1 MTTPSLAD
9 AQATPVPAGE
19 AIPREVADALHALH
33 EGRLDEAGL
42 ADLEARVLGDP
53 AVMRAYLDLT
63 LVHGT
68 LSYAA
73 GTLSSSALP
82 ALTLAEEPPAPAKS
96 ARWRTPLTL
105 AACLALLCGLTF
117 LLRPAAD
124 GPPAGVAVIDPQP
137 EPDEPT
143 LSPAPGEPAPGEALA
158 RVELPV
164 RPTPELFPDLNA
176 PPTPAPAAGAPNDSA
191 TPAVASA
198 ERNELPSP
206 AEAAAAID
214 AVLAHGWSEAE
225 VAPSPEADPG
235 EWLRR
240 AWLDLAGHAPPPE
253 QVDRFLADE
262 RGRRRE
268 RELNRLLSGDSF
280 AQHLAERWTT
290 ALVGRAPR
298 PGVDRAG
305 LRAHLADQFER
316 NVGWD
321 LVAAELIAAAGDV
334 EQAPAAN
341 FLVAHVNNQA
351 VPATAV
357 VSRALLGTRVQCMQC
372 HDHPHNGGEE
382 WSQERFWELNAFFKG
397 TDVVQ
402 RPTADGARVAALEAR
417 PASGPTFFED
427 RRGVMMAT
435 FPRYAGET
443 VEAADNRREK
453 LAELLL
459 SDDRRLPAK
468 SFVNRAWAHLFGAGL
483 VNPVDDLGPHNPPS
497 HPAVLDAL
505 TDRFIA
511 TGYDVKDLYATL
523 AGTRLYGLSGAA
535 TEGNAFD
542 DPAAGAPLLFTRC
555 YPKPLTVEQTFDS
568 LAAVSGQRI
577 DPRARDAWVAG
588 FVRPQANDENGED
601 LAPVTDIPRA
611 LALMNGEALDA
622 ALDAAA
628 ENRTPAD
635 LDDVF
640 LAALSRRPTARE
652 RRRLAPLVRV
662 EGGLEDLRWALL
674 NSGEFATVP

>member
-1 MTTPSLAD
+1 MNPLSPADIPKELAD
-9 AQATPVPAGE
+9 AV
-19 AIPREVADALHALH
+19 HALH

-42 ADLEARVLGDP
+42 AELEARVLGDP
-53 AVMRAYLDLT
+53 AAMRAYLDLT
-63 LVHGT
+63 AVHGT

-73 GTLSSSALP
+73 GTLSSTALP
-82 ALTLAEEPPAPAKS
+82 ALTLAEKTPESPEPAKT

-105 AACLALLCGLTF
+105 AASLALLCGLTF
-117 LLRPAAD
+117 FLRPADD
-124 GPPAGVAVIDPQP
+124 GPPAGVAAVAPQP
-137 EPDEPT
+137 APDEPT
-143 LSPAPGEPAPGEALA
+143 LSPAPGAAVADVEPPA
-158 RVELPV
+158 
-164 RPTPELFPDLNA
+164 RPTPELFPELHGA
-176 PPTPAPAAGAPNDSA
+176 PATDPAPGAPAAPT
-191 TPAVASA
+191 TPAVASRDDGKVVPP
-198 ERNELPSP
+198 E
-206 AEAAAAID
+206 EAAAAID
-214 AVLAHGWSEAE
+214 AALAHGWAEAE
-225 VAPSPEADPG
+225 VPPSPEADPG

-240 AWLDLAGHAPPPE
+240 AWLDLAGHAPPPD
-253 QVDRFLADE
+253 QVARFLNDD
-262 RGRRRE
+262 RPGRRQ
-268 RELNRLLSGDSF
+268 RELNRLLSGERF
-280 AQHLAERWTT
+280 ASHLAERWTT

-321 LVAAELIAAAGDV
+321 LVAAELIAATGDV
-334 EQAPAAN
+334 RQSPATN

-357 VSRALLGTRVQCMQC
+357 TARVLLGTRVQCMQC

-397 TDVVQ
+397 ADVVQ
-402 RPTADGARVAALEAR
+402 RPTADGDRVAALESRAEG
-417 PASGPTFFED
+417 GPTFFED
-427 RRGVMMAT
+427 RRGVMQAT
-435 FPRYAGET
+435 FPKYAGET
-443 VEAADNRREK
+443 VEAADGRREK

-468 SFVNRAWAHLFGAGL
+468 AFVNRAWAHLFGAGL

-497 HPAVLDAL
+497 YPAVLESL
-505 TDRFIA
+505 TDRFVA
-511 TGYDVKDLYATL
+511 TGYDVQDLYATL
-523 AGTRLYGLSGAA
+523 TATRLYSLSGAA
-535 TEGNAFD
+535 TEENAVD
-542 DPAAGAPLLFTRC
+542 DPAAGVPLLFTRC

-568 LAAVSGQRI
+568 LAAVSGRPL
-577 DPRARDAWVAG
+577 DLRARDAWVAG

-611 LALMNGEALDA
+611 LALMNGEALSA
-622 ALDAAA
+622 AVAAA
-628 ENRTPAD
+628 SKNQRPKD

-640 LAALSRRPTARE
+640 LSALSRRPTPRE

-662 EGGLEDLRWALL
+662 DGGLEDLRWALL